1 MICVLR
7 DGDEFH
13 ADLLQFGPCIV
24 PTIAGGQASVPTPK
38 PAPPMEATTSTK
50 GPLDLDVVVSGRD
63 GKPIAGL
70 EQQDFSVYLDKEPQP
85 IAGFHAVAAASSTVP
100 VQIIL
105 LVDTVNTR
113 FSNVAYE
120 RQEID
125 RFLKQNN
132 GKLSQPITLVILSD
146 TNTQITQPSQDGNH
160 LASVLD
166 KAAFGIREVRRDTGF
181 YGWTEQ
187 FQISASAL
195 ERLAAFEQARPGRK
209 LLIWI
214 SPGWP
219 LLSGPEVELSNK
231 DQQNLFNTLVALDSD
246 PAQGPHHS
254 LQRRSSR
261 HSGRDQLPNRLLP
274 GVHQGRTSARKM
286 QIGNL
291 ALQVLAL
298 QSGGRVL
305 NASNDVTAQIV
316 LAASDATAF
325 YTLAV
330 KSPPSERPNE
340 YRAISVRVD
349 KPGLTART
357 RTGYYAQP

>member
-1 MICVLR
+1 MEANAMRTFCSLVLTI
-7 DGDEFH
+7 
-13 ADLLQFGPCIV
+13 A
-24 PTIAGGQASVPTPK
+24 TIAGAQVTVPIPK
-38 PAPPMEATTSTK
+38 PVSPIDATTSTK
-50 GPLDLDVVVSGRD
+50 GPLDLDVVVSGHD
-63 GKPIAGL
+63 GKAVAGL
-70 EQQDFSVYLDKEPQP
+70 QQQDFSVYLDKEPQP
-85 IAGFHAVAAASSTVP
+85 IIAFHAVAATSSTVP
-100 VQIIL
+100 VQTIL

-125 RFLKQNN
+125 RFLKQNE
-132 GKLSQPITLVILSD
+132 GKLSQPVTLVILSD
-146 TNTQITQPSQDGNH
+146 TSTQISQPSQDGNQ
-160 LASVLD
+160 LAGVLD
-166 KAAFGIREVRRDTGF
+166 KAATAIREVRRNTGF

-195 ERLAAFEQARPGRK
+195 ERLAAFEQTRPGRK

-219 LLSGPEVELSNK
+219 LLSGPEVQLSGK
-231 DQQNLFNTLVALDSD
+231 DQQNLFNTLVSLSASLRKARITLSSVD
-246 PAQGPHHS
+246 PLGTEDAISYRTDFYQEFTKGVSSAQ
-254 LQRRSSR
+254 
-261 HSGRDQLPNRLLP
+261 
-274 GVHQGRTSARKM
+274 KM

-305 NASNDVTAQIV
+305 NASNDVTAQIA
-316 LAASDATAF
+316 LAASDAACF
-325 YTLAV
+325 YTLKI

-340 YRAISVRVD
+340 YRAISVSVD
-349 KPGLTART
+349 KPGLKART

>member
-1 MICVLR
+1 
-7 DGDEFH
+7 
-13 ADLLQFGPCIV
+13 
-24 PTIAGGQASVPTPK
+24 
-38 PAPPMEATTSTK
+38 MEATTSTK
-50 GPLDLDVVVSGRD
+50 GPLDLDVVVSGHD
-63 GKPIAGL
+63 GKAVAGL
-70 EQQDFSVYLDKEPQP
+70 QQQDFSAYLDKESQP
-85 IAGFHAVAAASSTVP
+85 ITPFHAVVATSSTAP
-100 VQIIL
+100 VETIL

-120 RQEID
+120 RQQID
-125 RFLKQNN
+125 RFLKQNG

-146 TNTQITQPSQDGNH
+146 TSVQISQPSQDGNQ
-160 LASVLD
+160 LAGVLD
-166 KAAFGIREVRRDTGF
+166 KAATAIREVRRNTGF

-195 ERLAAFEQARPGRK
+195 QRLAAFEQTRPNRK

-219 LLSGPEVELSNK
+219 LLSGPEVQLSGK
-231 DQQNLFNTLVALDSD
+231 DQQNLFNSLVSLSTSLLKARITLSSVD
-246 PAQGPHHS
+246 PLGTEDAISYQTDFY
-254 LQRRSSR
+254 QEFTK
-261 HSGRDQLPNRLLP
+261 
-274 GVHQGRTSARKM
+274 GVTSARNM

-305 NASNDVTAQIV
+305 NASNDVTAQIA
-316 LAASDATAF
+316 LAASDAACF
-325 YTLAV
+325 YTLTIN
-330 KSPPSERPNE
+330 SPPSERPNE

-349 KPGLTART
+349 KPGLTVRT

>member
-1 MICVLR
+1 METNSMRILCSLVLTI
-7 DGDEFH
+7 
-13 ADLLQFGPCIV
+13 A
-24 PTIAGGQASVPTPK
+24 TIAGAQVTVPIPK
-38 PAPPMEATTSTK
+38 PVSPPEATSSTK
-50 GPLDLDVVVSGRD
+50 GPLDLDVVVSGHD
-63 GKPIAGL
+63 GKAVAGL
-70 EQQDFSVYLDKEPQP
+70 QQQDFSVYLDKEPQP
-85 IAGFHAVAAASSTVP
+85 ITGFRAVAASSADAAP

-120 RQEID
+120 RQQID
-125 RFLKQNN
+125 RFLKQNE

-146 TNTQITQPSQDGNH
+146 TSVQISQPSQDGNQ
-160 LASVLD
+160 LAGVLD
-166 KAAFGIREVRRDTGF
+166 KAATAIREVRRNTGF

-195 ERLAAFEQARPGRK
+195 QRLAAFEQTRPGRK

-219 LLSGPEVELSNK
+219 LLSGPEVQLSGK
-231 DQQNLFNTLVALDSD
+231 DQQNLFNTLVSLSASLRQARITLSSVD
-246 PAQGPHHS
+246 PLGTEDAISYQTDFY
-254 LQRRSSR
+254 QEFTK
-261 HSGRDQLPNRLLP
+261 
-274 GVHQGRTSARKM
+274 GVTSARNM

-305 NASNDVTAQIV
+305 NASNDVTAQIA
-316 LAASDATAF
+316 LAASDAACF
-325 YTLAV
+325 YTL
-330 KSPPSERPNE
+330 KINSPPSERPNE
-340 YRAISVRVD
+340 YRAISVSVD
-349 KPGLTART
+349 KPGLKART

>member
-1 MICVLR
+1 METNSMRIFCSLVLTI
-7 DGDEFH
+7 G
-13 ADLLQFGPCIV
+13 
-24 PTIAGGQASVPTPK
+24 TIAGAQVTVPIPK
-38 PAPPMEATTSTK
+38 PVSPTEATTSTK
-50 GPLDLDVVVSGRD
+50 GPLDLDVVVSGHD

-70 EQQDFSVYLDKEPQP
+70 QQQDFSVYLDKEPQP
-85 IAGFHAVAAASSTVP
+85 ITAFHAVAATSSTVP
-100 VQIIL
+100 VQTIL

-125 RFLKQNN
+125 RFLKQNE

-146 TNTQITQPSQDGNH
+146 TSTQITQPSQDGNQ
-160 LASVLD
+160 LAGVLD
-166 KAAFGIREVRRDTGF
+166 KAATGIREVRHNTGF

-195 ERLAAFEQARPGRK
+195 QRLAAFEQTRPGRK

-231 DQQNLFNTLVALDSD
+231 DQQNLFNTLVVLSTSLRKARVTLSSVD
-246 PAQGPHHS
+246 PLGTQDAISYRTDFYQEFTK
-254 LQRRSSR
+254 
-261 HSGRDQLPNRLLP
+261 
-274 GVHQGRTSARKM
+274 GVPSAGKM

-305 NASNDVTAQIV
+305 NSSNDVTAQIV

-325 YTLAV
+325 YTLTI
-330 KSPPSERPNE
+330 KSPSSESPNE

>member
-1 MICVLR
+1 MRIFCSMVL
-7 DGDEFH
+7 
-13 ADLLQFGPCIV
+13 
-24 PTIAGGQASVPTPK
+24 TIATIASAQVTVPIPK
-38 PAPPMEATTSTK
+38 PASPVEAATSTK
-50 GPLDLDVVVSGRD
+50 GPLDLDVVVSGHD
-63 GKPIAGL
+63 GKAVAGL
-70 EQQDFSVYLDKEPQP
+70 QQQDFSVYLDKELQA
-85 IAGFHAVAAASSTVP
+85 ITAFHAVTAATTSVP
-100 VQIIL
+100 VQTIL

-125 RFLKQNN
+125 RFLKQND

-146 TNTQITQPSQDGNH
+146 TSVQISQPSQDGNQ
-160 LASVLD
+160 LAGVLD
-166 KAAFGIREVRRDTGF
+166 KAATAIREVRRNTGF

-195 ERLAAFEQARPGRK
+195 QRLAAFEQTRPGRK

-219 LLSGPEVELSNK
+219 LLSGPEVQLSGK
-231 DQQNLFNTLVALDSD
+231 DQQNLFNTLVSLSASLRQARITLSSVD
-246 PAQGPHHS
+246 PLGTEDAISYQTDFY
-254 LQRRSSR
+254 QEFTK
-261 HSGRDQLPNRLLP
+261 
-274 GVHQGRTSARKM
+274 GVSSARNM

-305 NASNDVTAQIV
+305 NASNDVTAQIA
-316 LAASDATAF
+316 LAASDAACF
-325 YTLAV
+325 YTL
-330 KSPPSERPNE
+330 KINSPASERPNE
-340 YRAISVRVD
+340 YRAISISVD
-349 KPGLTART
+349 KPGLKART

>member
-1 MICVLR
+1 
-7 DGDEFH
+7 
-13 ADLLQFGPCIV
+13 
-24 PTIAGGQASVPTPK
+24 
-38 PAPPMEATTSTK
+38 
-50 GPLDLDVVVSGRD
+50 
-63 GKPIAGL
+63 
-70 EQQDFSVYLDKEPQP
+70 
-85 IAGFHAVAAASSTVP
+85 
-100 VQIIL
+100 
-105 LVDTVNTR
+105 
-113 FSNVAYE
+113 VAYE
-120 RQEID
+120 RQQID
-125 RFLKQNN
+125 RFLKQNE

-146 TNTQITQPSQDGNH
+146 TSTQITQPSQDGNQ

-166 KAAFGIREVRRDTGF
+166 KAAPGIREVRHDAGF

-195 ERLAAFEQARPGRK
+195 ERLAAFEQTRPGRK

-231 DQQNLFNTLVALDSD
+231 DQQNLFKTLVALTASLRKARITLSSVD
-246 PAQGPHHS
+246 PLGTEDAVSYRTDFYQEFTK
-254 LQRRSSR
+254 
-261 HSGRDQLPNRLLP
+261 
-274 GVHQGRTSARKM
+274 GVPSAKKM

-305 NASNDVTAQIV
+305 NSSNDVTAQIA
-316 LAASDATAF
+316 LAASDAAAF
-325 YTLAV
+325 YTLTI
-330 KSPPSERPNE
+330 KSPSSESPNE
-340 YRAISVRVD
+340 YRAVSVRVD

>member
-1 MICVLR
+1 METNSMRIFCSSILT
-7 DGDEFH
+7 
-13 ADLLQFGPCIV
+13 IV
-24 PTIAGGQASVPTPK
+24 TIAAIAGTQVTVPIPK
-38 PAPPMEATTSTK
+38 PVSPVEATTSTK
-50 GPLDLDVVVSGRD
+50 GPLDLDVVVSGHD
-63 GKPIAGL
+63 GKAVAGL
-70 EQQDFSVYLDKEPQP
+70 QQQDFSVYLDKELQP
-85 IAGFHAVAAASSTVP
+85 ITAFHAVTDATTSVP
-100 VQIIL
+100 VQTIL

-146 TNTQITQPSQDGNH
+146 TSTQITQPSQDGNR

-166 KAAFGIREVRRDTGF
+166 KAAIGIREVRRDNGF

-195 ERLAAFEQARPGRK
+195 ERLAAFEQNRPERK

-231 DQQNLFNTLVALDSD
+231 DQQNLFNTLVALTASLRKARITLSSVD
-246 PAQGPHHS
+246 PLGTQDAISYGTEFYQEFTK
-254 LQRRSSR
+254 
-261 HSGRDQLPNRLLP
+261 
-274 GVHQGRTSARKM
+274 GVASARKM

-298 QSGGRVL
+298 EAVGRVL
-305 NASNDVTAQIV
+305 NDSNDVTAQIA

-325 YTLAV
+325 YTLTV
-330 KSPPSERPNE
+330 KSPPSEHPNE
-340 YRAISVRVD
+340 YRAISVRID
-349 KPGLTART
+349 KPVLTART
-357 RTGYYAQP
+357 RTGY

>member
-1 MICVLR
+1 MRAFCSLALAVAI
-7 DGDEFH
+7 
-13 ADLLQFGPCIV
+13 I
-24 PTIAGGQASVPTPK
+24 PTLAGGQASVPAPK
-38 PAPPMEATTSTK
+38 PAAPSEATTSTT
-50 GPLDLDVVVSGRD
+50 GPLDLDVVVSGHD

-70 EQQDFSVYLDKEPQP
+70 QQQDFSVYLDKEPQP
-85 IAGFHAVAAASSTVP
+85 IVGFRAVAAATASTEP
-100 VQIIL
+100 VQTIL

-146 TNTQITQPSQDGNH
+146 TNTQITQPSQDGNQ

-166 KAAFGIREVRRDTGF
+166 KAAFGIREVRRDSGF

-195 ERLAAFEQARPGRK
+195 ERLAAFEQTRPGRK

-231 DQQNLFNTLVALDSD
+231 DQQNLFNTLVALTATLRKARITLSSVD
-246 PAQGPHHS
+246 PLGTQDAISYRTDFYQEFTK
-254 LQRRSSR
+254 
-261 HSGRDQLPNRLLP
+261 
-274 GVHQGRTSARKM
+274 GVPSARKM

-305 NASNDVTAQIV
+305 NASNDVTAQIA

-325 YTLAV
+325 YTLTV

>member
-1 MICVLR
+1 METTSMRNFCSLVLTI
-7 DGDEFH
+7 
-13 ADLLQFGPCIV
+13 A
-24 PTIAGGQASVPTPK
+24 TIAGAQVTVPIPK
-38 PAPPMEATTSTK
+38 PVSPIEATTSTK
-50 GPLDLDVVVSGRD
+50 GPLDLDVVVSGHD
-63 GKPIAGL
+63 GKAVAGL
-70 EQQDFSVYLDKEPQP
+70 QREDFSVYLDKEPQT
-85 IAGFHAVAAASSTVP
+85 ITDFRAIVSSTGTPP

-105 LVDTVNTR
+105 LVDTVNTGY
-113 FSNVAYE
+113 SNVAYE
-120 RQEID
+120 RQQID
-125 RFLKQNN
+125 RFLKQNQ

-146 TNTQITQPSQDGNH
+146 TDTRITVPSRDGNQ

-166 KAAFGIREVRRDTGF
+166 KASVGIREVRRDAGF

-187 FQISASAL
+187 FQISASAI
-195 ERLAAFEQARPGRK
+195 ERLSAFEQTRPGRK

-219 LLSGPEVELSNK
+219 LLSGPEVQLSNK
-231 DQQNLFNTLVALDSD
+231 DKQNLFNTLVALSASLRKARITLSSVD
-246 PAQGPHHS
+246 PLGTEDAISYRTDFYQEFTK
-254 LQRRSSR
+254 
-261 HSGRDQLPNRLLP
+261 
-274 GVHQGRTSARKM
+274 GVSSARNM

-305 NASNDVTAQIV
+305 NASNDVTAQIA

-325 YTLAV
+325 YTLTI
-330 KSPPSERPNE
+330 KSPSSERPNE

>member
-1 MICVLR
+1 METNSMRILFSLVL
-7 DGDEFH
+7 
-13 ADLLQFGPCIV
+13 
-24 PTIAGGQASVPTPK
+24 TIAAIASAQVTVPIPK
-38 PAPPMEATTSTK
+38 PASPVEATTSTK
-50 GPLDLDVVVSGRD
+50 GPLDLDVVVSGHD
-63 GKPIAGL
+63 GKAVAGL
-70 EQQDFSVYLDKEPQP
+70 QQQDFSLYLDKEPQP
-85 IAGFHAVAAASSTVP
+85 ITAFHAVVATSSTIP
-100 VQIIL
+100 VETIL

-125 RFLKQNN
+125 RFLKQNE
-132 GKLSQPITLVILSD
+132 GKLSQPVTLVILSD
-146 TNTQITQPSQDGNH
+146 TSTQISQPSQDGNQ

-166 KAAFGIREVRRDTGF
+166 KAATAIREVRRNTGF

-195 ERLAAFEQARPGRK
+195 QRLAAFEQTRPGRK

-219 LLSGPEVELSNK
+219 LLSGPEVQLSGK
-231 DQQNLFNTLVALDSD
+231 DQQNLFNTLVSLSASLRQARITLSSVD
-246 PAQGPHHS
+246 PLGTEDAISYQTDFY
-254 LQRRSSR
+254 QEFTK
-261 HSGRDQLPNRLLP
+261 
-274 GVHQGRTSARKM
+274 GVTSARNM

-305 NASNDVTAQIV
+305 NASNDVTAQIA
-316 LAASDATAF
+316 LAASDAACF
-325 YTLAV
+325 YTL
-330 KSPPSERPNE
+330 KINSPPSERPNE
-340 YRAISVRVD
+340 YRAISVSVD
-349 KPGLTART
+349 KPGLKART

>member
-1 MICVLR
+1 MRIFCSLVL
-7 DGDEFH
+7 
-13 ADLLQFGPCIV
+13 
-24 PTIAGGQASVPTPK
+24 TIATIASAQVTVPIPK
-38 PAPPMEATTSTK
+38 PVPPIEATTSTK
-50 GPLDLDVVVSGRD
+50 GPLDLDVVVSGHD
-63 GKPIAGL
+63 GKAVAGL
-70 EQQDFSVYLDKEPQP
+70 QQQDFSAYLDKESQP
-85 IAGFHAVAAASSTVP
+85 ITAFHAVVATSTTAP
-100 VQIIL
+100 VETIL

-120 RQEID
+120 RQQID
-125 RFLKQNN
+125 RFLKQND

-146 TNTQITQPSQDGNH
+146 TSVQISQPSQDGNQ
-160 LASVLD
+160 LAGVLD
-166 KAAFGIREVRRDTGF
+166 KAATAIREVRRNTGF

-195 ERLAAFEQARPGRK
+195 QRLAAFEQTRPGRK

-219 LLSGPEVELSNK
+219 LLSGPEVQLSGK
-231 DQQNLFNTLVALDSD
+231 DQQNLFNTLVSLSASLRQARITLSSVD
-246 PAQGPHHS
+246 PLGTEDAISYQTDFY
-254 LQRRSSR
+254 QEFTK
-261 HSGRDQLPNRLLP
+261 
-274 GVHQGRTSARKM
+274 GVTSARNM

-305 NASNDVTAQIV
+305 NASNDVTAQIA
-316 LAASDATAF
+316 LAASDAACF
-325 YTLAV
+325 YTF
-330 KSPPSERPNE
+330 KINSPPSERPNE

-349 KPGLTART
+349 KPGLTVRT